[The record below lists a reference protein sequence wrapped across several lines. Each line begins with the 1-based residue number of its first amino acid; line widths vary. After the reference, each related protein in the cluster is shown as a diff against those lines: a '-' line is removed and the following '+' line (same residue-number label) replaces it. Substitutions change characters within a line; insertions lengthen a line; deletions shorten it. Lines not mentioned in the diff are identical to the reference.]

1 MTRAQ
6 AIPYVSCFL
15 DDSPSACIITSCVV
29 SFLIGEITQLESTTM
44 VLIGS
49 AIGYLGA
56 TLGLLWQWRDE
67 WL

>member
-1 MTRAQ
+1 MK
-6 AIPYVSCFL
+6 I
-15 DDSPSACIITSCVV
+15 SACIIASCVV

-44 VLIGS
+44 VLIGF

-56 TLGLLWQWRDE
+56 TLGVLWQWRDE